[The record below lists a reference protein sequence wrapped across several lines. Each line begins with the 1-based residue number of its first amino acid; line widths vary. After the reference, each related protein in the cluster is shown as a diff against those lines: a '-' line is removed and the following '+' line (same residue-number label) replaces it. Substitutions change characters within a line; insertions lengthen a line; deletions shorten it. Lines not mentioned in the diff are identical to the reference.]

1 MSNEKKSKNKKGLTI
16 KIIDNPELE
25 RVYSNYVAVTT
36 GPHDCNITFCR
47 IDPLNVTATK
57 GEARVVL
64 KVSIPN
70 SLVEDVLRVI
80 EKNYKNA
87 LKQIEASKPKTKK
100 PNLKK

>member
-1 MSNEKKSKNKKGLTI
+1 MSNEKKSKNKKGQAI
-16 KIIDNPELE
+16 KVIDNPELE
-25 RVYSNYVAVTT
+25 RAYSNYVAVTT

-57 GEARVVL
+57 AGARVVS

-87 LKQIEASKPKTKK
+87 LKRIAATKPKPEKSK
-100 PNLKK
+100 